1 MNDTSKLIAAIDVGT
16 NSFHMIIASVSEK
29 GIIKIHQRSKEPV
42 RLGSSAKDMKH
53 IEAEAMKRGIAT
65 LKRFATLANEAN
77 AQIRAVG
84 TSAVREALNR
94 EQFVEAV
101 EEKTG
106 ISIEVVSGL
115 EEARLIYLG
124 AIHALPIHNKQ
135 SLIFDIGGGS
145 TEFIIGKNG
154 ERLFTHSAKIGHIRM
169 TQRFFPDG
177 KITPKALKDCRDYI
191 RGDLISTFD
200 TIKTTSF
207 DVAVACSGTVQAIA
221 AAIAFKKTNKVP
233 EQFNGITLS
242 KKDLTGAIN
251 DILTAINSKQ
261 RSLIPGMDIN
271 RSDVIVGGALIL
283 EQIIEALNI
292 DKLTF
297 SAYALREGIL
307 FDTLQKQK
315 AIQEFH
321 HLSNLRYESVLH
333 VCNEYRVIMKHAL
346 HVKQLS
352 SDLFDALQPIHQLGD
367 NEKELLE
374 AAALLHDVGY
384 HISPEQHH
392 KHTYYLIKN
401 CVLPGFTND
410 ETEIIANIARYHRKS
425 LPKRKHDNFIHL
437 SPQEQKT
444 VRILSGILR
453 ITEALDRRLIAA
465 VASVKAITDK
475 KNITIQ
481 LQLQQQDYI
490 PDIEIWG
497 AERRKDLL
505 EQTLDITLNFQ

>member
-1 MNDTSKLIAAIDVGT
+1 
-16 NSFHMIIASVSEK
+16 
-29 GIIKIHQRSKEPV
+29 
-42 RLGSSAKDMKH
+42 
-53 IEAEAMKRGIAT
+53 
-65 LKRFATLANEAN
+65 
-77 AQIRAVG
+77 
-84 TSAVREALNR
+84 
-94 EQFVEAV
+94 
-101 EEKTG
+101 
-106 ISIEVVSGL
+106 
-115 EEARLIYLG
+115 
-124 AIHALPIHNKQ
+124 
-135 SLIFDIGGGS
+135 
-145 TEFIIGKNG
+145 
-154 ERLFTHSAKIGHIRM
+154 
-169 TQRFFPDG
+169 
-177 KITPKALKDCRDYI
+177 
-191 RGDLISTFD
+191 
-200 TIKTTSF
+200 
-207 DVAVACSGTVQAIA
+207 
-221 AAIAFKKTNKVP
+221 
-233 EQFNGITLS
+233 
-242 KKDLTGAIN
+242 
-251 DILTAINSKQ
+251 
-261 RSLIPGMDIN
+261 
-271 RSDVIVGGALIL
+271 
-283 EQIIEALNI
+283 IIEALNI

-481 LQLQQQDYI
+481 LQLQQQDYV

>member
-1 MNDTSKLIAAIDVGT
+1 
-16 NSFHMIIASVSEK
+16 
-29 GIIKIHQRSKEPV
+29 
-42 RLGSSAKDMKH
+42 
-53 IEAEAMKRGIAT
+53 
-65 LKRFATLANEAN
+65 
-77 AQIRAVG
+77 
-84 TSAVREALNR
+84 
-94 EQFVEAV
+94 
-101 EEKTG
+101 
-106 ISIEVVSGL
+106 
-115 EEARLIYLG
+115 
-124 AIHALPIHNKQ
+124 
-135 SLIFDIGGGS
+135 
-145 TEFIIGKNG
+145 
-154 ERLFTHSAKIGHIRM
+154 
-169 TQRFFPDG
+169 
-177 KITPKALKDCRDYI
+177 
-191 RGDLISTFD
+191 
-200 TIKTTSF
+200 
-207 DVAVACSGTVQAIA
+207 
-221 AAIAFKKTNKVP
+221 
-233 EQFNGITLS
+233 
-242 KKDLTGAIN
+242 
-251 DILTAINSKQ
+251 
-261 RSLIPGMDIN
+261 
-271 RSDVIVGGALIL
+271 
-283 EQIIEALNI
+283 
-292 DKLTF
+292 
-297 SAYALREGIL
+297 
-307 FDTLQKQK
+307 
-315 AIQEFH
+315 
-321 HLSNLRYESVLH
+321 
-333 VCNEYRVIMKHAL
+333 MKHAL

-401 CVLPGFTND
+401 CVLSGFTND